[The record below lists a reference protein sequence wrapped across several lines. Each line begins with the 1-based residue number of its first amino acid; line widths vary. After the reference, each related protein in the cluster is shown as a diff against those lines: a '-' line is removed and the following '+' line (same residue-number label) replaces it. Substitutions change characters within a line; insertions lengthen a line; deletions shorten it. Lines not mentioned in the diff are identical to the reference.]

1 VHFNYR
7 GQGLSTRGLEAN
19 HSIGDWQRDLATV
32 IDASGVEKA
41 VLMGAGHGCH
51 IAVRF
56 ALEHPERV
64 AALVL
69 LAPSVRMDAWPNSLM
84 LGVSAENWDVYAR
97 TQIPRHI
104 SAERLAV
111 WEKAMPETQTQ
122 AEFQVA
128 IKEIFSWNLEGEL
141 ERLRIPALVLHS
153 RQLLTL
159 PVEESQRFA
168 ASIPD
173 ARFVM
178 TEGEGVLGD
187 PAEGLAAIDSFLAGV
202 PDAAFPQDRQ
212 GPDLP
217 ATEDSVHLDPLTA
230 REKEVLRLIAQ
241 GRSNLQIADELVLSV
256 RTVERHITNLYAKI
270 GAHGKAEATAYALR
284 HGLD

>member
-1 VHFNYR
+1 
-7 GQGLSTRGLEAN
+7 
-19 HSIGDWQRDLATV
+19 
-32 IDASGVEKA
+32 
-41 VLMGAGHGCH
+41 
-51 IAVRF
+51 
-56 ALEHPERV
+56 
-64 AALVL
+64 
-69 LAPSVRMDAWPNSLM
+69 
-84 LGVSAENWDVYAR
+84 
-97 TQIPRHI
+97 
-104 SAERLAV
+104 
-111 WEKAMPETQTQ
+111 
-122 AEFQVA
+122 
-128 IKEIFSWNLEGEL
+128 
-141 ERLRIPALVLHS
+141 
-153 RQLLTL
+153 L